1 MNPRRQVPGN
11 QSERRLPQEGA
22 VHRSRGSALKMWRIA
37 DTKNRMCL
45 MDRERQETKKRRGW
59 SL

>member
-11 QSERRLPQEGA
+11 QSERHPPQEGA
-22 VHRSRGSALKMWRIA
+22 VHRFGGRALKMWRIA
-37 DTKNRMCL
+37 DAKNRMCL
-45 MDRERQETKKRRGW
+45 MDRESLERKKRRGW

>member
-11 QSERRLPQEGA
+11 QSERHPPQEVA
-22 VHRSRGSALKMWRIA
+22 VHRSRGRALKMWRTA
-37 DTKNRMCL
+37 DAKNRMCL
-45 MDRERQETKKRRGW
+45 MDRERLERKKTREW